1 MEYNYK
7 YGKKITAQI
16 KEGRAIHE
24 ELENEV
30 NVPIMLQPRSYPD
43 ALYRD
48 LYRSYMALQALKGNT
63 RTREVS
69 IYGSIN
75 GYTLV
80 GKIDELQR
88 SADGSITVLEDKTK
102 QSDTIPSESQSLT
115 HKVQIM
121 LYKRMIDDIMNN
133 SYGIENFKRAYHT
146 NEMVLT
152 EEFTRQLE
160 ALGIDKN
167 LYSINS
173 IAQRFF
179 DAFASVG
186 RISGSLHIRYINQYT
201 GKELKLYKFDYKSDD
216 MDNIIKYSLKY
227 WNGERES
234 MPVPENEQ
242 WKCNYCVFFGKE
254 CKVWY
259 KQKGL

>member
-7 YGKKITAQI
+7 YGRKITAQI

-24 ELENEV
+24 ELESEI
-30 NVPIMLQPRSYPD
+30 NVPIILQPRNYPD

-48 LYRSYMALQALKGNT
+48 LYRSYMALLSLHENG
-63 RTREVS
+63 RTREIS

-75 GYTLV
+75 GYTVV
-80 GKIDELQR
+80 GKIDELQFK
-88 SADGSITVLEDKTK
+88 DGDITMLEDKTK

-121 LYKRMIDDIMNN
+121 VYKKMADDIISG
-133 SYGIENFKRAYHT
+133 SYGFQNFEKAYHT
-146 NEMVLT
+146 DGMALSD
-152 EEFTRQLE
+152 EFKRQLD
-160 ALGIDKN
+160 ALKVEKN
-167 LYSINS
+167 LQEVSKM
-173 IAQRFF
+173 AQKFF

-186 RISGSLHIRYINQYT
+186 KIGISLNIRYINQFS
-201 GKELKLYKFDYKSDD
+201 GKELKLYKFDYRKEE
-216 MDNIIKYSLKY
+216 MDGITKYILKY
-227 WNGERES
+227 WNGERDS

-254 CKVWY
+254 CRVWY
-259 KQKGL
+259 KQKVL